1 MDKRFPGYRIHPV
14 YQQRVKTYMENIE
27 SARQPEE
34 VEIAP
39 PTSHVSHVSH
49 VNAVNAAAPTSASL
63 RNKKNASAFSGAVK
77 SDNNKG
83 VSYSI
88 KLAIASGALHA
99 DSC

>member
-39 PTSHVSHVSH
+39 PTSHV
-49 VNAVNAAAPTSASL
+49 NAVSAVSAAAPTSASL